1 MFLKEGASARFR
13 YVFHQV
19 RTGRAIPFGWF
30 AILSGLVRLCARL
43 CVWACGSQVREPLS
57 SIVSRANRIGMMYA
71 PIAYSNPYM
80 FRLLGHA
87 PSFPPPLEL
96 AAWRRAKA
104 QDDWTP
110 SKRLMMASYH
120 YVMWNEWVYAFADWT
135 YQVEQVDLL
144 VICER
149 AGLDCTSSKLD
160 RASKTSTK
168 TNHHDAKDELTG
180 AGWPELCNATEFM
193 CGRAKRLA
201 GLFGYSYDA

>member
-1 MFLKEGASARFR
+1 M
-13 YVFHQV
+13 
-19 RTGRAIPFGWF
+19 
-30 AILSGLVRLCARL
+30 SGLAVG
-43 CVWACGSQVREPLS
+43 GSQVREPLS

-160 RASKTSTK
+160 RASKTVDK
-168 TNHHDAKDELTG
+168 TNHHDAKDELAG
-180 AGWPELCNATEFM
+180 AGWPS
-193 CGRAKRLA
+193 CGTRQDVRVWARGRLYP
-201 GLFGYSYDA
+201 GLFGYERWRVRRPRVSEGVTNHTQRKQSGGGGNR

>member
-19 RTGRAIPFGWF
+19 RGVFRSRFVWF
-30 AILSGLVRLCARL
+30 RFVSGLAVG
-43 CVWACGSQVREPLS
+43 GSQVREPLS